1 MAISLIM
8 WDGLWL
14 VAGALIGGMPMLNA
28 FGTDAD
34 HARLVTEFSVFCGVV
49 LFASVLA
56 NAFVSKRK
64 NSEKEYDI
72 FFSTGLLMLIATS
85 ILLMLN
91 QTVGMF
97 GQNAHQ
103 MLVVLCCFGLFRCG
117 VEVLSQYWL
126 YLPFL
131 APMVLVIGNGAQLS
145 QAEDLVLR
153 SNGRF
158 RLKKVVDCSDL
169 TCDQNGL
176 YAITNGKQLH
186 EYLRRERINKVIVSF
201 SERRG
206 AFPVDEILQ
215 CRMSGIE
222 VIDAVTFYE
231 SMNKKLFIENIT
243 PSWFIFSSGFRIS
256 TMLRFCKRLLD
267 IGGALIGLVICLPLF
282 PLVALLIKLDSSGP
296 IFFRQVRV
304 GEGDRLFTIF
314 KLRSMRQDAEVGT
327 GAVWA
332 SKDDP
337 RITKLGAFLR
347 KSRLDELPQLIN
359 VLRGEMSLVGP
370 RPERPEFVKDL
381 KQEIPFYSERH
392 YMKPGVTGW
401 AQVRYP
407 YGASLQDA
415 VEKLRYDLYY
425 IKNYSL
431 LFDVWVIL
439 LTIGVVVF
447 RKGAR

>member
-8 WDGLWL
+8 WDGLWF
-14 VAGALIGGMPMLNA
+14 VAGVLVGGMPLINA
-28 FGTDAD
+28 LGADAD
-34 HARLVTEFSVFCGVV
+34 RAILVMEFSVFCAVV
-49 LFASVLA
+49 LCASVFA
-56 NAFVSKRK
+56 NTYVAGRNNKD
-64 NSEKEYDI
+64 KEYDI
-72 FFSTGLLMLIATS
+72 FFSTGLLMLISTS
-85 ILLMLN
+85 VLLLLN
-91 QTVGMF
+91 QLVGMF
-97 GQNAHQ
+97 SQHAYQ

-131 APMVLVIGNGAQLS
+131 APKVLVIGNGAQVS

-158 RLKKVVDCSDL
+158 RLKKVVDCSDV

-176 YAITNGKQLH
+176 YAITNGTELH
-186 EYLRRERINKVIVSF
+186 EYLRREGVDKVIVSF

-222 VIDAVTFYE
+222 VVDAVTFYE
-231 SMNKKLFIENIT
+231 SVNKKLFIENIT

-256 TMLRFCKRLLD
+256 TAYRFCKRVLD
-267 IGGALIGLVICLPLF
+267 ICGALFGLAICLPFF
-282 PLVALLIKLDSSGP
+282 PLVALAIKLDSPGP

-304 GEGDRLFTIF
+304 GEGDKLFIIF
-314 KLRSMRQDAEVGT
+314 KLRTMRQDAEVGT

-337 RITKLGAFLR
+337 RITRLGAFLR

-370 RPERPEFVKDL
+370 RPERPEFVKNL
-381 KQEIPFYSERH
+381 KKEIPFYSERH

-425 IKNYSL
+425 IKNYSP

>member
-1 MAISLIM
+1 
-8 WDGLWL
+8 
-14 VAGALIGGMPMLNA
+14 MLNA
-28 FGTDAD
+28 LGTDAD

-97 GQNAHQ
+97 GRNAHQ

-256 TMLRFCKRLLD
+256 TMLRFFKRLLD
-267 IGGALIGLVICLPLF
+267 IGGALFGLVVCLPLF

>member
-1 MAISLIM
+1 
-8 WDGLWL
+8 
-14 VAGALIGGMPMLNA
+14 
-28 FGTDAD
+28 
-34 HARLVTEFSVFCGVV
+34 
-49 LFASVLA
+49 
-56 NAFVSKRK
+56 
-64 NSEKEYDI
+64 
-72 FFSTGLLMLIATS
+72 
-85 ILLMLN
+85 
-91 QTVGMF
+91 
-97 GQNAHQ
+97 
-103 MLVVLCCFGLFRCG
+103 
-117 VEVLSQYWL
+117 
-126 YLPFL
+126 
-131 APMVLVIGNGAQLS
+131 
-145 QAEDLVLR
+145 
-153 SNGRF
+153 
-158 RLKKVVDCSDL
+158 
-169 TCDQNGL
+169 
-176 YAITNGKQLH
+176 
-186 EYLRRERINKVIVSF
+186 
-201 SERRG
+201 
-206 AFPVDEILQ
+206 
-215 CRMSGIE
+215 MSGIE

>member
-28 FGTDAD
+28 LGTDAD

-97 GQNAHQ
+97 GRNAHQ

-256 TMLRFCKRLLD
+256 TMLRFFKRLLD
-267 IGGALIGLVICLPLF
+267 IGGALFGLVVCLPLF